1 MVEKTKSQ
9 LDNKI
14 SLFFNAFKDKNR
26 LGEVQMRDFLA
37 IVSFIMAVLGGLSA
51 MFNRHRDKQTM
62 GSIVGIVFLIAFF
75 LLVDKDAKVI
85 FQAACLIS
93 FALAVTGGIVTI
105 RSNQQDTRVAATII
119 GIVSLGTSLLILFT
133 YL

>member
-1 MVEKTKSQ
+1 M
-9 LDNKI
+9 
-14 SLFFNAFKDKNR
+14 

-105 RSNQQDTRVAATII
+105 RSNQQDTRVAATIT